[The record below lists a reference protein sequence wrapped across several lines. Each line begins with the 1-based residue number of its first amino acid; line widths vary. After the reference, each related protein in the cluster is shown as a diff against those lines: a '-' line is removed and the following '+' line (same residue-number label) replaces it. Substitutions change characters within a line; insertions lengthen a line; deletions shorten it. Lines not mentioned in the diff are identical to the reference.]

1 MTNVTYISYVL
12 VLLYGVLSV
21 ARTQFADREQVL
33 DRHSFGYVLQK
44 VQTVRVVTAEAKILF
59 HFQLP
64 LPFNTTVK
72 EVDCN
77 LMVVNGDH
85 SQAELCQQMMPFIRE
100 MQALRFKT
108 LTQLEQHLK
117 WIYEI
122 VENYV
127 PPTRNKRGLWSGFWS
142 SITGLAE
149 TSDIDKLRFR
159 LRSIESGV
167 NNAAQA
173 WRTGSSH
180 FVAAL
185 EAEKKRVDTINRL
198 MRLERQSIKAVQEYV
213 ILATK
218 RDEARFN
225 QLGHM
230 LSEYIS
236 PMVFELADIEDLYN
250 SVQILNN
257 GHIPYRFVSHSK
269 LREGL
274 HVLKQ
279 QLRLH
284 HSDLVVAVENL
295 NYYYKSSDFH
305 VFCYSR
311 HLIISL
317 HVPLT
322 LKSSINPLNLV
333 KFQKIPIINPHENS
347 HYTTLKYDFKW
358 IAFSLDE
365 PYYLTFRDFPRLRN
379 DLFLD
384 LRLSDS
390 KLRKMN
396 GISCTTALIRGSL
409 IDIKR
414 LCKYT
419 IFPRPLLPA
428 IYQLSETALLFSNIS
443 DEPFR
448 YILSTFSQLTL
459 H

>member
-1 MTNVTYISYVL
+1 M
-12 VLLYGVLSV
+12 
-21 ARTQFADREQVL
+21 
-33 DRHSFGYVLQK
+33 
-44 VQTVRVVTAEAKILF
+44 
-59 HFQLP
+59 
-64 LPFNTTVK
+64 
-72 EVDCN
+72 
-77 LMVVNGDH
+77 
-85 SQAELCQQMMPFIRE
+85 
-100 MQALRFKT
+100 
-108 LTQLEQHLK
+108 
-117 WIYEI
+117 
-122 VENYV
+122 
-127 PPTRNKRGLWSGFWS
+127 
-142 SITGLAE
+142 
-149 TSDIDKLRFR
+149 
-159 LRSIESGV
+159 
-167 NNAAQA
+167 
-173 WRTGSSH
+173 
-180 FVAAL
+180 
-185 EAEKKRVDTINRL
+185 
-198 MRLERQSIKAVQEYV
+198 
-213 ILATK
+213 
-218 RDEARFN
+218 
-225 QLGHM
+225 
-230 LSEYIS
+230 
-236 PMVFELADIEDLYN
+236 
-250 SVQILNN
+250 
-257 GHIPYRFVSHSK
+257 SHSK